1 MCMEYANDEAVSR
14 VIH

>member
-1 MCMEYANDEAVSR
+1 MEYANDEAVSR

>member
-1 MCMEYANDEAVSR
+1 MCIEHANDEAVSR